1 MWQFILGV
9 GIIFLLIEIFAP
21 SMFFLNFALAAFVCA
36 AISYFYQN
44 IIVLTILFCVLS
56 LILIFTLR
64 PIFLKKCDKKEEKTG
79 IEEKYVGKTARA
91 VENIDKNNGVITI
104 YDERWQARN
113 IENETIEAG
122 QTVEIVGYD
131 SLIMK
136 IKKID

>member
-1 MWQFILGV
+1 MNCSKFTDFGLCV
-9 GIIFLLIEIFAP
+9 KTELLRTGKEQKW
-21 SMFFLNFALAAFVCA
+21 LEE
-36 AISYFYQN
+36 AIA
-44 IIVLTILFCVLS
+44 
-56 LILIFTLR
+56 
-64 PIFLKKCDKKEEKTG
+64 EKTG

>member
-1 MWQFILGV
+1 MRI
-9 GIIFLLIEIFAP
+9 
-21 SMFFLNFALAAFVCA
+21 
-36 AISYFYQN
+36 
-44 IIVLTILFCVLS
+44 
-56 LILIFTLR
+56 
-64 PIFLKKCDKKEEKTG
+64 
-79 IEEKYVGKTARA
+79 
-91 VENIDKNNGVITI
+91 ENIDKNNGVITI